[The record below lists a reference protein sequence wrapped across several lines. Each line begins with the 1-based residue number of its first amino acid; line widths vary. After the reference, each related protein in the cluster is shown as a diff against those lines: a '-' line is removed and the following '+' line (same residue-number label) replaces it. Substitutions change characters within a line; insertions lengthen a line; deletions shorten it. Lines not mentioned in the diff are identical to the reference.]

1 MRKFVSAFEMVIIGG
16 LLLGLGAYMVQGL
29 MMIADA
35 AA

>member
-1 MRKFVSAFEMVIIGG
+1 MRKFVSVFEIAIISG